1 MTYLFQLLLS
11 VSLLFLLVSK
21 YSDLSFVLNVLQHVV
36 LLLKSGFNLGV
47 NFFLFIEQSL
57 DVAFHFSS

>member
-21 YSDLSFVLNVLQHVV
+21 YSNLSLVLDVLQHIV
-36 LLLKSGFNLGV
+36 LLLESGFDLGV
-47 NFFLFIEQSL
+47 DFLFFIEQSL
-57 DVAFHFSS
+57 HVAFHF